1 MQRCK
6 TVLSVV
12 FALIL
17 SGPTQSFCAL
27 TANYGTTAHALAE
40 VGWHDYYG
48 YYWDSDIDS
57 AQETNN
63 QSYASAYYDR
73 IQYMGDVG
81 ISALASAS
89 IEPNEVIL
97 ATRVAGSYKFDV
109 GWDLMDYFYQDA
121 NSTIEGWV
129 QITEFPIGAPCR
141 LRIDISFPEATWTGL
156 WAWQVYIESSLDY
169 FLAGRDE
176 LGDYGLLSGTID
188 AYAGEQIYV
197 FSGIA
202 GRGYADHEVGDA
214 LGYGTLTINAALAGI
229 PHLADLNSDGRVD
242 FRDFALLSSQW
253 WRQGCEDANKSWCR
267 GADLNQSGE
276 VDASDLD
283 LFTRYWLLPPDPN
296 QTL

>member
-109 GWDLMDYFYQDA
+109 GWELMDYCCQDA
-121 NSTIEGWV
+121 N
-129 QITEFPIGAPCR
+129 
-141 LRIDISFPEATWTGL
+141 
-156 WAWQVYIESSLDY
+156 
-169 FLAGRDE
+169 
-176 LGDYGLLSGTID
+176 
-188 AYAGEQIYV
+188 
-197 FSGIA
+197 
-202 GRGYADHEVGDA
+202 
-214 LGYGTLTINAALAGI
+214 
-229 PHLADLNSDGRVD
+229 
-242 FRDFALLSSQW
+242 
-253 WRQGCEDANKSWCR
+253 
-267 GADLNQSGE
+267 
-276 VDASDLD
+276 DLD
-283 LFTRYWLLPPDPN
+283 LFTQYWLLPPDPN
-296 QTL
+296 QMPWLVCSVIVLHCPQERASLESEEAR